1 MVTES
6 AGYQEVEHTADWELH
21 VWAPGLRALFEQ
33 AALGMYA
40 LSGTRLQ
47 DEPRQIRSLELSAS
61 DLESLLVA
69 FLEELLFL
77 SEQEQIGFDVFDSI
91 KLNNNRVQLR
101 LEGAPIL
108 SQSKEIKAVTY
119 HNLQIRET
127 AQGYEVNIV
136 FDV

>member
-6 AGYQEVEHTADWELH
+6 AGYQEIEHTADWELH
-21 VWAPGLRALFEQ
+21 VWAPDLGALFEQ
-33 AALGMYA
+33 AALGMSA

-47 DEPRQIRSLELSAS
+47 DKPRLFRSLELSAK
-61 DLESLLVA
+61 DLESLLVS

-127 AQGYEVNIV
+127 VQGYEVNIV